1 MLQVATPLPSHRG
14 GSFVCAKSMGSNGLS
29 EESESFSNQVP
40 WCSSSAKLAVHRPKR
55 TLIPSKYKLSPYMI
69 PQSKIIVSRLEADM
83 YDVVLKMAEN
93 EHSKWVINGWNHVFC
108 VFRKWH
114 LNEVIMIC
122 FHLFQS
128 LCNWLWAC
136 GCQVRCTCKFSKA
149 SRKCPLL
156 CDECI
161 V

>member
-1 MLQVATPLPSHRG
+1 MFFLMLQVATPLPSHRG

-83 YDVVLKMAEN
+83 YDVVLKMAEY
-93 EHSKWVINGWNHVFC
+93 EHSK
-108 VFRKWH
+108 
-114 LNEVIMIC
+114 
-122 FHLFQS
+122 
-128 LCNWLWAC
+128 
-136 GCQVRCTCKFSKA
+136 
-149 SRKCPLL
+149 
-156 CDECI
+156 
-161 V
+161 